1 VPLDAHDEA
10 QFRRITAQ
18 LLDED
23 PSFGQPPRRWPTWE
37 AFGHTAVLVLML
49 VAGLALLPVALA
61 SGLYPLGMLG
71 YLGATL
77 AVARLATIHP
87 WPWPARSRRQPAEG
101 KPAATPIGRW
111 PRTALAAAGIAILG
125 AAIVGNAGRT
135 APGSVA
141 ETGDRPV
148 TNQVDEA
155 TEPANAAAGD
165 RDRPVFARR
174 SLPRVATTTTTP

>member
-23 PSFGQPPRRWPTWE
+23 PSFGQAPRRWPTWE
-37 AFGHTAVLVLML
+37 AFGHTAVLVLVL

-87 WPWPARSRRQPAEG
+87 WPWSARSPRQPAEG
-101 KPAATPIGRW
+101 TRPATPIGRW

-125 AAIVGNAGRT
+125 AAIVGNAGRA
-135 APGSVA
+135 APESVA
-141 ETGDRPV
+141 EAGDPV
-148 TNQVDEA
+148 TSQVDDA
-155 TEPANAAAGD
+155 TEAAGAAASD

-174 SLPRVATTTTTP
+174 SAPRVATTTTTP